1 MKSHRLITAVA
12 IACLG
17 LFSQANAE
25 EKALRKDQVPKAV
38 VESFEKAHPNATGV
52 KFEEETFAGNVAY
65 EAEYKENGT
74 EYEFLYSADGSL
86 LQKEETIDPKTLPEP
101 IVQAVTKAH
110 PKATI
115 KEAEKLM
122 KPDGTVTGYEVE
134 IKTDGRELELEL
146 DVSGKILK
154 TETD

>member
-65 EAEYKENGT
+65 EATG
-74 EYEFLYSADGSL
+74 LASAVFKSSSASVRFMG
-86 LQKEETIDPKTLPEP
+86 
-101 IVQAVTKAH
+101 
-110 PKATI
+110 
-115 KEAEKLM
+115 
-122 KPDGTVTGYEVE
+122 
-134 IKTDGRELELEL
+134 
-146 DVSGKILK
+146 
-154 TETD
+154 